1 MSKYTTEVRFICES
15 KSGLSESKGFGSVDE
30 VLNGSWNKI
39 FTSKVSFFDE
49 EYRGVLC
56 KKILKHYY
64 LREIGCE
71 TVGIWLLWMNTKL
84 EEIMPYYNK
93 LYESELIK
101 FNPMYDVDWN
111 RKGNK
116 TGNESGSGSRSTS
129 GNNSGTNTQSGT
141 SSNTRKDLYSDTPQ
155 GALTGVESETYLTNA
170 RKVSDSGETG
180 VNGSTSGSYEDSES
194 SSNKVDTTEDYVESV
209 TGKQGGSSYSKL
221 LNEFRE
227 TFLNI
232 DMQVI
237 EEFDEMF
244 MGLW

>member
-30 VLNGSWNKI
+30 VLNGSWDKI

-93 LYESELIK
+93 LYGSELIK
-101 FNPMYDVDWN
+101 FNPMYDVDWC

-141 SSNTRKDLYSDTPQ
+141 SSNTRTDLYSDTPQ
-155 GALTGVESETYLTNA
+155 GALTGIESETYLTNA

-180 VNGSTSGSYEDSES
+180 VNGSTSGSYNDSES
-194 SSNKVDTTEDYVESV
+194 SSNNVDTTEDYIESV
-209 TGKQGGSSYSKL
+209 CGKQGGSSYSKL
-221 LNEFRE
+221 LNEFRK

-237 EEFDEMF
+237 EEFEEMF
-244 MGLW
+244 MGMW

>member
-1 MSKYTTEVRFICES
+1 MSKYTTEVRFICEN
-15 KSGLSESKGFGSVDE
+15 KAGLSDSTGSNNVDE
-30 VLNGSWNKI
+30 VLNESWDKI

-49 EYRGVLC
+49 SYRAVLC

-71 TVGIWLLWMNTKL
+71 TVGIWMLWMNTKL

-101 FNPMYDVDWN
+101 FNPMYDVDLT
-111 RKGNK
+111 RKSDK
-116 TGNESGSGSRSTS
+116 TGNESGTGSRSAT
-129 GNNSGTNTQSGT
+129 GNNTGTNSQTGN
-141 SSNTRKDLYSDTPQ
+141 SSNVRKDLYSDTPQ
-155 GALTGVESETYLTNA
+155 GTLSGVESETYLTNA
-170 RKVSDSGETG
+170 RKINDSGENT
-180 VNGSTSGSYEDSES
+180 VNGSTSGKYEDSES
-194 SSNKVDTTEDYVESV
+194 SSNNVDITENYVESV
-209 TGKQGGSSYSKL
+209 SGKQGSGSYSKL

-232 DMQVI
+232 DMLVI
-237 EEFDEMF
+237 EEFEEMF

>member
-30 VLNGSWNKI
+30 VLNSSWDKI

-116 TGNESGSGSRSTS
+116 TGNESGSGSRSAS

-155 GALTGVESETYLTNA
+155 GALTGIESETYLTNA

-180 VNGSTSGSYEDSES
+180 VNASTSGSYEDSES

-209 TGKQGGSSYSKL
+209 SGKQGGSSYSKL

-237 EEFDEMF
+237 EEFEEMF
-244 MGLW
+244 MGMW

>member
-1 MSKYTTEVRFICES
+1 
-15 KSGLSESKGFGSVDE
+15 
-30 VLNGSWNKI
+30 
-39 FTSKVSFFDE
+39 
-49 EYRGVLC
+49 
-56 KKILKHYY
+56 
-64 LREIGCE
+64 
-71 TVGIWLLWMNTKL
+71 
-84 EEIMPYYNK
+84 
-93 LYESELIK
+93 
-101 FNPMYDVDWN
+101 MYDVDWN

-155 GALTGVESETYLTNA
+155 GALTSVESETYLTNA
-170 RKVSDSGETG
+170 SKVSDSGETG

-194 SSNKVDTTEDYVESV
+194 SSNKVDTTENYVESV
-209 TGKQGGSSYSKL
+209 CGKQGTGSYSKM

-237 EEFDEMF
+237 EEFAEMF
-244 MGLW
+244 MELW